1 MSIAIK
7 ALPDLEERS
16 GVYIIK
22 PNGEWDK
29 YEYKDVRG
37 KVDGE
42 APFGMIWL
50 KSEEM
55 ANWRE
60 IALDR
65 IQAVLSDRLL
75 DFAKAN
81 PYITIGALFSRR
93 YGVTQDEF
101 DQFVNDVVELFEG
114 GIPHLCSV
122 DYGRSPR
129 RNMIM
134 VNFSKTTLD
143 EIRKKKDELRKRN
156 Q

>member
-1 MSIAIK
+1 MNNNWIEKGDA
-7 ALPDLEERS
+7 ALEA
-16 GVYIIK
+16 
-22 PNGEWDK
+22 
-29 YEYKDVRG
+29 
-37 KVDGE
+37 GE

-55 ANWRE
+55 ADWRE
-60 IALDR
+60 IALAR

-81 PYITIGALFSRR
+81 PFITIGALFSRR

-134 VNFSKTTLD
+134 VNLLLFNMIMDTLLCMHIYVMVVD
-143 EIRKKKDELRKRN
+143 MLMLVIE
-156 Q
+156 

>member
-1 MSIAIK
+1 MNNNWIEKGYA
-7 ALPDLEERS
+7 ALEGDETP
-16 GVYIIK
+16 Y
-22 PNGEWDK
+22 
-29 YEYKDVRG
+29 
-37 KVDGE
+37 
-42 APFGMIWL
+42 GMLWL

-60 IALDR
+60 ITLAR

-81 PYITIGALFSRR
+81 PYITIMALFSRR
-93 YGVTQDEF
+93 YGVTQEEF
-101 DQFVNDVVELFEG
+101 NQFVDDVVALFEG
-114 GIPHLCSV
+114 SIPHLCSL

-134 VNFSKTTLD
+134 VNFSKTTLV
-143 EIRKKKDELRKRN
+143 EIRKKKDELRKRY

>member
-1 MSIAIK
+1 MGDAALK
-7 ALPDLEERS
+7 A
-16 GVYIIK
+16 
-22 PNGEWDK
+22 GES
-29 YEYKDVRG
+29 
-37 KVDGE
+37 
-42 APFGMIWL
+42 PIGMLWL
-50 KSEEM
+50 KSEDM

-60 IALDR
+60 IALFR
-65 IQAVLSDRLL
+65 IKAVLSDQLL

-93 YGVTQDEF
+93 YGVTQEEF
-101 DQFVNDVVELFEG
+101 DKFVNDVVALFEG
-114 GIPHLCSV
+114 SIPHLCSL

-156 Q
+156 QQSSQIFGAY

>member
-1 MSIAIK
+1 MNNNWIEMGDAALK
-7 ALPDLEERS
+7 A
-16 GVYIIK
+16 
-22 PNGEWDK
+22 GES
-29 YEYKDVRG
+29 
-37 KVDGE
+37 
-42 APFGMIWL
+42 PIGMLWL
-50 KSEEM
+50 KSEDM

-60 IALDR
+60 IALFR
-65 IQAVLSDRLL
+65 IKAVLSDQLL

-81 PYITIGALFSRR
+81 PFITIGALFSRR

-143 EIRKKKDELRKRN
+143 EIRKKKDELRKRY